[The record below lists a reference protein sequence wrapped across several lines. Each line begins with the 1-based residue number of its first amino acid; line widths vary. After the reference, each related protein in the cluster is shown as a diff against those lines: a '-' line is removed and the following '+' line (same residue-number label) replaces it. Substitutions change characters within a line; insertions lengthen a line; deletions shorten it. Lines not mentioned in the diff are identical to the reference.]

1 MIKQARSIQDIHAV
15 IQLLQEFLNETPYA
29 QAPDA
34 AQDREHLGK
43 LAFTVLNHGYI
54 WLATDQDQPIGLLMA
69 ACEPN
74 MWIPRVQQLR
84 EIVWYVKPEYRLG
97 LHSGRLFSAFTQ
109 KAQELLDADKIQL
122 CFTTRMTTTDA
133 YSLERR
139 GFRLTEQTYLKE
151 R

>member
-1 MIKQARSIQDIHAV
+1 MIRLAKSIQDIHLV
-15 IQLLQEFLNETPYA
+15 IRLLQEFLTETPYA

-34 AQDREHLGK
+34 AGDREHLGK

-54 WLATDQDQPIGLLMA
+54 WLAIDDEEPVGVLMA
-69 ACEPN
+69 AVEPN
-74 MWIPRVQQLR
+74 MWIPRVRQLR
-84 EIVWYVKPEYRLG
+84 EIVWYVKPDHRLG
-97 LHSGRLFSAFTQ
+97 LYSGRLFAAFNQ
-109 KAQELLDADKIQL
+109 KATELLDSDQIQL
-122 CFTTRMTTTDA
+122 CFTTRMSTTDN

>member
-1 MIKQARSIQDIHAV
+1 MIKLARSIQDVHAV
-15 IQLLQEFLNETPYA
+15 ITLLQEFLTETPYA
-29 QAPDA
+29 QASTA

-43 LAFTVLNHGYI
+43 LAYTVLNHGYI
-54 WLATDQDQPIGLLMA
+54 WLAQDRDEPVGILMA
-69 ACEPN
+69 AIEPN
-74 MWIPRVQQLR
+74 MWIPRVRQLR
-84 EIVWYVKPEYRLG
+84 EIVWYVKPDYRRG
-97 LHSGRLFSAFTQ
+97 LHGGRLFSAFTQ
-109 KAQELLDADKIQL
+109 KATELLAADEIQL